1 MFPLKQVQEGRELQ
15 KRLYPSAVEKLEETE
30 LDLNVQLENKI
41 IKEKQER
48 ELQRELKRCFPEL
61 EEPDE
66 PEDEQE

>member
-1 MFPLKQVQEGRELQ
+1 MYPLKQVQAGRELQ
-15 KRLYPSAVEKLEETE
+15 KRLYPSAKLEETE

-61 EEPDE
+61 EEP
-66 PEDEQE
+66 EDEQE